1 MPSTIQRN
9 TNLSPV
15 PVQVKLFQD
24 QGQQSLS
31 FTWLTWFR
39 DAAAAIN
46 ASPQILGAAPPVS
59 ASPGDLGDLFITPGF
74 LYVCVAQNHWQRVA
88 LVDF

>member
-1 MPSTIQRN
+1 MPSTITRN

-15 PVQVKLFQD
+15 PVQVKLFQE
-24 QGQQSLS
+24 QSQQSLS

-46 ASPQILGAAPPVS
+46 ASPQFVATVP
-59 ASPGDLGDLFITPGF
+59 ASSTAPGDYGDMILTPGF
-74 LYVCVAQNHWQRVA
+74 AYFCVAQNHWQRAV

>member
-15 PVQVKLFQD
+15 NVQTKMFTNVQT
-24 QGQQSLS
+24 QELS
-31 FTWLTWFR
+31 FAWLQWFR
-39 DAAAAIN
+39 DAAVAIN
-46 ASPQILGAAPPVS
+46 AAPQLQGTAP
-59 ASPGDLGDLFITPGF
+59 ASSTDNGTLGDMFLTPGF
-74 LYVCVAQNHWQRVA
+74 AYFCVAQNHWQRVA

>member
-1 MPSTIQRN
+1 MPSTINRN

-15 PVQVKLFQD
+15 PVQTEMFSDLQKQT
-24 QGQQSLS
+24 LS

-39 DAAAAIN
+39 DAATAIN
-46 ASPQILGAAPPVS
+46 ASPQLLATAPATSAAT
-59 ASPGDLGDLFITPGF
+59 GDLGDMFLTPGF
-74 LYVCVAQNHWQRVA
+74 AYFCVAQNHWQRVA